1 VTFVPLSRPL
11 PRHGGEGRVRG
22 FPEGFLIQIIKIS
35 GDYKDNPNMRM
46 TEVNTID

>member
-11 PRHGGEGRVRG
+11 PRHGGEGWVRG
-22 FPEGFLIQIIKIS
+22 FPKGLLIQIIKIP

-46 TEVNTID
+46 TEVSGID